1 MGGACVAAA
10 LALAGCGSSAA
21 NKTAAPAVA
30 SGTGVVTVTAASNIK
45 TLSNC
50 TKLTPA
56 PCYSVAQ
63 FLTAYGVGRLHSRGI
78 NGHGQSVVLLEFAP
92 SRTPSATDGD
102 LRHDFAVFDGL
113 FGLPAV
119 RLQVITRFARVGDPY
134 LADGEEAMDAE
145 MVHAVAP
152 AATIRIILIPPGTG
166 DLQATSA
173 AFIDALRL
181 APSLGG
187 VVAITAGVS
196 ERCVTEVGAA
206 NLNSALTKDEH
217 QHVTV
222 IASAGDNGA
231 AGIPCTGVVPSSV
244 RAVNLP
250 ASDPLVLAVGGTTL
264 QANPATGAYVDETA
278 WSAPAPSLPPGAPR
292 PPASAL
298 AQLLAMGSNGGF
310 SRLFSRPAYQ
320 DGVPGIGHMRGVPD
334 VAADASGHSGMA
346 VVFSLT
352 PGNVVTSADGT
363 SAGAPF
369 WAGIVALAD
378 QEAGHALGFIN
389 PTIYR
394 IGRSSSYRRAFHDI
408 TAGSN
413 TITFPGE
420 TVTGYRAMAGWDP
433 VTGWGTPN
441 AQVLVPLLAAG
452 R

>member
-1 MGGACVAAA
+1 MAGA
-10 LALAGCGSSAA
+10 LALAGCGNSAA
-21 NKTAAPAVA
+21 GETTAHAVA
-30 SGTGVVTVTAASNIK
+30 SGTGVVTVAAAPNVN
-45 TLSNC
+45 TLSDC
-50 TKLTPA
+50 AKLTPA

-63 FLTAYGVGRLHSRGI
+63 FLTAYGVEPLHSQGI
-78 NGHGQSVVLLEFAP
+78 DGRGQSVVLLEFAP
-92 SRTPSATDGD
+92 SQTPSATDGD

-119 RLQVITRFARVGDPY
+119 RLQVVTRFARVGDPY
-134 LADGEEAMDAE
+134 LAGGEEAMDAE
-145 MVHAVAP
+145 MIHAVAP

-173 AFIDALRL
+173 RLINALRL
-181 APSLGG
+181 APSLGRI
-187 VVAITAGVS
+187 VAITAGIS
-196 ERCVTEVGAA
+196 ERCVTQAGAA
-206 NLNSALTKDEH
+206 NLNSALTTDES

-222 IASAGDNGA
+222 VASAGDNGA
-231 AGIPCTGVVPSSV
+231 AGVPCSGVVPSSV

-264 QANPATGAYVDETA
+264 QANPATGAYIDESA
-278 WSAPAPSLPPGAPR
+278 WNAPAPSLPAGAPK

-298 AQLLAMGSNGGF
+298 AQLLATGSNGGF
-310 SRLFSRPAYQ
+310 SSVFSRPAYQ

-346 VVFSLT
+346 VAFSLT

-378 QEAGHALGFIN
+378 QDAGHALGFIN

-394 IGRSSSYRRAFHDI
+394 IGRSSSYHRAFHDI
-408 TAGSN
+408 TTGSN
-413 TITFPGE
+413 TITFPGG
-420 TVTGYRAMAGWDP
+420 TVTGYQSSPGWDP
-433 VTGWGTPN
+433 VTGWGTPE
-441 AQVLVPLLAAG
+441 AQVLVPLLAAS